1 MDMNTPQPEEQGEQV
16 PCIHLYVMPDG
27 SFKVDQSTGP
37 APADAQEAAS
47 LDEAFELAR
56 QMAEAGPTDPAEEEA
71 MAAAQ
76 AGYAR
81 KAQPPA
87 SAPNAGGIFGE

>member
-1 MDMNTPQPEEQGEQV
+1 MDMNPHPGAEEQGEQV
-16 PCIHLYVMPDG
+16 PCIHLYAMPDG

-47 LDEAFELAR
+47 LDEALDLAR
-56 QMAEAGPTDPAEEEA
+56 QMAQGGSPDMDSDD

-76 AGYAR
+76 AGYAK

-87 SAPNAGGIFGE
+87 EAPNAAGMFGE